1 MMNHTKIIFLFFNYY
16 FQFSIFPPMDVL
28 IGCGIDSRGSDDDE
42 DELEDQLPSEH
53 AYSITRLSCVNNTQL
68 LRLRNPYG
76 NRMKWKG
83 AWSDNSKEWDSVPED
98 VKRRM
103 SLRRTSDGEFW
114 MSYEDFSKVF
124 SVIEVCNFSPE
135 DAIEEEEGEE
145 EPQHDG
151 KWHKANG
158 KSKWIAGVNSGGF
171 KNAATNPQ
179 FLMTLE
185 AAGDAGKCSIV
196 VTLMQ
201 HTDGLAISFFVYH
214 VDDEEIL
221 ADTPLKSDFFA
232 KAKREEK
239 RKVSYSR
246 EVNCS
251 FKLSA
256 GKYLIVPFN
265 RTCESGEFL
274 IRVFSDTKCDL
285 KLLGEKCE
293 SE

>member
-1 MMNHTKIIFLFFNYY
+1 
-16 FQFSIFPPMDVL
+16 MDVL
-28 IGCGIDSRGSDDDE
+28 IGCGIDSRGSDDE
-42 DELEDQLPSEH
+42 KDELEDQLPSEH

-114 MSYEDFSKVF
+114 MSYEDFTKLF

-135 DAIEEEEGEE
+135 DAIEEEDDEA
-145 EPQHDG
+145 QHDG
-151 KWHKANG
+151 IKWYKVNV

-171 KNAATNPQ
+171 KNVETNPQ

-185 AAGDAGKCSIV
+185 ATSDDGGKCSIV

-201 HTDGLAISFFVYH
+201 HSDGLAISFFVYH
-214 VDDEEIL
+214 VDDDDEIL
-221 ADTPLKSDFFA
+221 GDKPMKNEFFK

-246 EVNCS
+246 EVKCS
-251 FKLSA
+251 FKLSP
-256 GKYLIVPFN
+256 GQYLIVPFN

-274 IRVFSDTKCDL
+274 IRVFSDTKCEL
-285 KLLGEKCE
+285 KSLGLSLGNENDE
-293 SE
+293 DEDD